1 MAEKLSN
8 MIDDLTS
15 EQLLIAFGSE
25 MADRIID
32 RTQDGKDVRGRKFK
46 AYSKKYFEAKR
57 DGEFVR
63 QASQF
68 KPSSRKDVNL
78 TLTTDMLNSLKVL
91 VTPWEKGFTCGIVMD
106 SKAKMSTEQYELCS
120 TIARGMI
127 KMATSDPHT
136 TFLYGFRGFA
146 DDKKNN
152 KGMPIN
158 STAEFDDEDNVI
170 DFIEYLK
177 KKRDKEL
184 N

>member
-1 MAEKLSN
+1 
-8 MIDDLTS
+8 MI
-15 EQLLIAFGSE
+15 
-25 MADRIID
+25 
-32 RTQDGKDVRGRKFK
+32 KDKKF
-46 AYSKKYFEAKR
+46 
-57 DGEFVR
+57 D
-63 QASQF
+63 
-68 KPSSRKDVNL
+68 
-78 TLTTDMLNSLKVL
+78 TLNSIKIL

-136 TFLYGFRGFA
+136 TFLYGLRGFA
-146 DDKKNN
+146 DDKKSN
-152 KGMPIN
+152 KSMPIN
-158 STAEFDDEDNVI
+158 SVAEFDNEDNVI

>member
-1 MAEKLSN
+1 MTKN
-8 MIDDLTS
+8 KK
-15 EQLLIAFGSE
+15 F
-25 MADRIID
+25 
-32 RTQDGKDVRGRKFK
+32 DV
-46 AYSKKYFEAKR
+46 
-57 DGEFVR
+57 
-63 QASQF
+63 
-68 KPSSRKDVNL
+68 
-78 TLTTDMLNSLKVL
+78 LNSIKVL

-136 TFLYGFRGFA
+136 TFLYGLRGFA

-152 KGMPIN
+152 KSMPIN
-158 STAEFDDEDNVI
+158 STAEFDNEDNVI

-177 KKRDKEL
+177 SKRDKEL

>member
-1 MAEKLSN
+1 MTKN
-8 MIDDLTS
+8 KK
-15 EQLLIAFGSE
+15 F
-25 MADRIID
+25 
-32 RTQDGKDVRGRKFK
+32 DV
-46 AYSKKYFEAKR
+46 
-57 DGEFVR
+57 
-63 QASQF
+63 
-68 KPSSRKDVNL
+68 
-78 TLTTDMLNSLKVL
+78 LNSIKVL

-136 TFLYGFRGFA
+136 TFLYGLRGFA

-177 KKRDKEL
+177 KKREKEL

>member
-1 MAEKLSN
+1 MTKN
-8 MIDDLTS
+8 
-15 EQLLIAFGSE
+15 
-25 MADRIID
+25 
-32 RTQDGKDVRGRKFK
+32 KKF
-46 AYSKKYFEAKR
+46 
-57 DGEFVR
+57 
-63 QASQF
+63 
-68 KPSSRKDVNL
+68 
-78 TLTTDMLNSLKVL
+78 DMLNSIKVL

-136 TFLYGFRGFA
+136 TFLYGLRGFA

-158 STAEFDDEDNVI
+158 STAEFDNDDNVI
-170 DFIEYLK
+170 DFIEFLK

>member
-1 MAEKLSN
+1 
-8 MIDDLTS
+8 MI
-15 EQLLIAFGSE
+15 
-25 MADRIID
+25 
-32 RTQDGKDVRGRKFK
+32 KDKKF
-46 AYSKKYFEAKR
+46 
-57 DGEFVR
+57 D
-63 QASQF
+63 
-68 KPSSRKDVNL
+68 
-78 TLTTDMLNSLKVL
+78 TLNSIKVL

-136 TFLYGFRGFA
+136 TFLYGLRGFA